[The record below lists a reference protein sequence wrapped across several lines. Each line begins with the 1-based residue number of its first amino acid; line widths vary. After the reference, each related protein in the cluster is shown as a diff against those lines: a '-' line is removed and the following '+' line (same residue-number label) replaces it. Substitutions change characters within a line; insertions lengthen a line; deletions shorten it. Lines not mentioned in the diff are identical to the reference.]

1 MCEQCSPIASEFRQ
15 AFRTA
20 TTPSAVV
27 TGATVD
33 AVAAHTEDGLENAW
47 VFFLTPVGNGDVTF
61 TLTAGVACDAGG
73 ICTAAG
79 TTLTEVPAPR
89 TVPGPG
95 GDDGEGTSSTDL
107 TASFSSM
114 PSEHGGPGKLFTFE
128 LTFNEAPPVGYEKL
142 RDDAFTVSGGEV
154 RKAQRLERPS
164 NIRWLITVEPFG
176 WGDVSLTLPGGRACT
191 ATGAICTDDDRM
203 LANSPNATVQGSAAL
218 YVADAIAVEGTD
230 AMLDFAVIHDRA
242 STLTVTVDYATSN
255 GTATEDEDYT
265 ATSGRL
271 TFAPGDIAKTVSV
284 PVLDDAKDEGHQ
296 ETMTLTLSNASNA
309 RIADG
314 TATGTIENSDPLQ
327 QAWIARF
334 GRTVASE
341 IVDGITDRL
350 ATTGGGSEVRI
361 AGVTLERDGA
371 SWTERDGDETTG
383 AGDAEEGTGFE
394 LGAGLAYQGA
404 GITIEGKVRTLVAH
418 DDSAYEEWGAS
429 ASVRVDPAADG
440 RGMSLTLSDAGSR
453 TWRGGARWKVSG
465 AASLSLEGTREERG
479 RDEASTNALML
490 RASLRF

>member
-1 MCEQCSPIASEFRQ
+1 M
-15 AFRTA
+15 
-20 TTPSAVV
+20 
-27 TGATVD
+27 
-33 AVAAHTEDGLENAW
+33 
-47 VFFLTPVGNGDVTF
+47 TF

-114 PSEHGGPGKLFTFE
+114 PSEHGGPGKRFTFE
-128 LTFNEAPPVGYEKL
+128 LTFNEAPQVGYEKL
-142 RDDAFTVSGGEV
+142 RDHAFTVSGGEV

-203 LANSPNATVQGSAAL
+203 LVNSPNATVQGSAAL
-218 YVADAIAVEGTD
+218 YVADANAVEGTG
-230 AMLDFAVIHDRA
+230 AMLDFAVILDRA

-255 GTATEDEDYT
+255 GTTTEDEDYT

-314 TATGTIENSDPLQ
+314 TGTAASTGEEPERRPPPSPGCRRNEPAQ
-327 QAWIARF
+327 
-334 GRTVASE
+334 
-341 IVDGITDRL
+341 
-350 ATTGGGSEVRI
+350 
-361 AGVTLERDGA
+361 AGVNRRLQAETLRC
-371 SWTERDGDETTG
+371 
-383 AGDAEEGTGFE
+383 
-394 LGAGLAYQGA
+394 
-404 GITIEGKVRTLVAH
+404 
-418 DDSAYEEWGAS
+418 
-429 ASVRVDPAADG
+429 DPVVVIF
-440 RGMSLTLSDAGSR
+440 MYNK
-453 TWRGGARWKVSG
+453 GGACAYHKPAQGRRFRHAGRAPSPSRPPETRRRGQSG
-465 AASLSLEGTREERG
+465 YRRGERSPG
-479 RDEASTNALML
+479 R
-490 RASLRF
+490 